1 MDDEVGLGEL
11 ITQFIDYKQES
22 VNTAIPAVVLNV
34 KDDGRNLLLDVQ
46 PSVSIR
52 NRDGEIIAQSSI
64 LNVPMQQPASSV
76 GGMIFPVAPGDTVLL
91 VFSQRGIDTWKY
103 GSGSPAAPSDYRK
116 FDRKDCVA
124 IPCIF
129 PVSKSMANES
139 KQGSDYAAGDVAI
152 YNKRGGNTV
161 EVILKQNG
169 DVVVNS
175 PGKVKV
181 NCVDSEVNASSSVT
195 YNTQDFTINSSSF
208 KVSTGNYSVSATST
222 ATTTGTFNMNG
233 SWILNGIAI
242 ETHVHGNVKN
252 GSGTSGGPQ

>member
-1 MDDEVGLGEL
+1 MDDEIGLGEL

-22 VNTAIPAVVLNV
+22 VNTAIPAVVLNI
-34 KDDGRNLLLDVQ
+34 KDGGRNLLLDVQ
-46 PSVSIR
+46 PSVSIK
-52 NRDGEIIAQSSI
+52 NRDGEVISQSSI

-76 GGMIFPVAPGDTVLL
+76 GGMVFPVAPGDTVLL

-103 GSGSPAAPSDYRK
+103 GSGSPTAPSDFRK
-116 FDRKDCVA
+116 FDRKDCIA

-129 PVSKSMANES
+129 PVSRSVASES
-139 KQGSDYAAGDVAI
+139 KQGPDYAVGDVAI
-152 YNKRGGNTV
+152 YNKRGGVTV
-161 EVILKQNG
+161 EVVLKQNG

-208 KVSTGNYSVSATST
+208 KVSTGAYSVTASST
-222 ATTTGTFNMNG
+222 ATTTGTFSMNG
-233 SWILNGIAI
+233 SWILNGITM
-242 ETHVHGNVKN
+242 ESHTHGGIQTGLN
-252 GSGTSGGPQ
+252 STEGPQ